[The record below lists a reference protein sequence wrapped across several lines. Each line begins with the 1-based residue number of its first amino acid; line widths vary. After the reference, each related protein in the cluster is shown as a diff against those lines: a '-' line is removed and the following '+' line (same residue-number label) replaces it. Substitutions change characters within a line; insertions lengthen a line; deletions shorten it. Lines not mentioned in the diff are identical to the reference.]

1 RMAGRLRDILVRD
14 GRGAIVAVAPKAEVG
29 VSVANLLLGRIRPQR
44 LSLIGAGMAVRIEPD
59 EQLTVFAG
67 ADQQPIA
74 GPLRAPPVPGGAIS
88 GLPPAQGPAAPAPPP
103 PSGLASVLGWL
114 DRLDALGLD
123 GQGLTEIGL
132 KSGSISVGDPRTGQ
146 H

>member
-59 EQLTVFAG
+59 GQLTVFAG

-74 GPLRAPPVPGGAIS
+74 GPLRAPPVPGGAIA
-88 GLPPAQGPAAPAPPP
+88 GRPPAQRPAAPGTPP
-103 PSGLASVLGWL
+103 PSASARPGG
-114 DRLDALGLD
+114 RG
-123 GQGLTEIGL
+123 
-132 KSGSISVGDPRTGQ
+132 PRPGPPRRRPRRPSATRAQ
-146 H
+146 RRRRPRPTR